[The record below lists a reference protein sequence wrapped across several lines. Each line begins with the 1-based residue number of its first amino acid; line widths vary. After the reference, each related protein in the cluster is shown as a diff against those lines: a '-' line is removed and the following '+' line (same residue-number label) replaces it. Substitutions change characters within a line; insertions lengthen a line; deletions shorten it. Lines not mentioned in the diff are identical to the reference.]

1 MQTMPAFVYLV
12 PVLMFFGGNVV
23 SAVIATVIYAVPPL
37 IRLTNLG
44 IREVS
49 AESVEAASSFG
60 STYLQTMR
68 KVKLPLALP
77 SIMMGVNQAVIF
89 AVAMT
94 VITPLIGGAGLGQE
108 VFTALSVVNTG
119 MGFEAG
125 LAIVFIAVVMD
136 RITQAWS
143 RQRQMALGLTV

>member
-1 MQTMPAFVYLV
+1 MP
-12 PVLMFFGGNVV
+12 PV
-23 SAVIATVIYAVPPL
+23 
-37 IRLTNLG
+37 IRLTALG
-44 IREVS
+44 MRGVPETTK
-49 AESVEAASSFG
+49 EAAVAFG
-60 STYLQTMR
+60 CSKRQLLFN
-68 KVKLPLALP
+68 VELPLALP

-119 MGFEAG
+119 KGFEAG

-143 RQRQMALGLTV
+143 RQRQMALGLDS

>member
-1 MQTMPAFVYLV
+1 MQTM
-12 PVLMFFGGNVV
+12 
-23 SAVIATVIYAVPPL
+23 T
-37 IRLTNLG
+37 
-44 IREVS
+44 
-49 AESVEAASSFG
+49 
-60 STYLQTMR
+60 

-108 VFTALSVVNTG
+108 VFTALSVIDTG
-119 MGFEAG
+119 KGFEAG
-125 LAIVFIAVVMD
+125 LAIVFIAVVLD

-143 RQRQMALGLTV
+143 RRRQQALGLES

>member
-1 MQTMPAFVYLV
+1 MQTMPPFVYLV

-49 AESVEAASSFG
+49 TQSIEAADSFG
-60 STYLQTMR
+60 STFLQTLT
-68 KVKLPLALP
+68 KVKLPLAIP

-119 MGFEAG
+119 QGFEAG

-143 RQRQMALGLTV
+143 RQRQMALGLES